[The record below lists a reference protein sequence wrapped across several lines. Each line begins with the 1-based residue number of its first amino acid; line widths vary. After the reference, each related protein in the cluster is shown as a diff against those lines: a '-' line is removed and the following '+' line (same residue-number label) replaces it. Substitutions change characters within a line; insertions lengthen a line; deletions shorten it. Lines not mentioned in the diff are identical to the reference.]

1 MSDLPEPLTP
11 ADCDLRGHPWMALD
25 VARVI
30 DSDLFG
36 LSTGDE
42 FKTAFRL
49 WAKSWHQVPAA
60 SLPDDD
66 RLLAHLAGLAL
77 VKWKRVRAMA
87 LRGWIQCSDGRLYHP
102 VIAEKALE
110 ALGVRS
116 FREEPGKPK
125 SRMQRLREQRDAM
138 FETLHKNGIVRP
150 KSTTTAE
157 LRERIAA
164 LAAGVT
170 DPSHVT
176 HGVTHDASRVTP
188 PDTSPDTSLP
198 RAYTEHDSTRN
209 TGVTSDDVGS
219 LIRGGAG
226 DNSPPSSLAVDEIVA
241 LLARWETDRG
251 KRPRFG
257 VTDAS
262 LATWRVTAE
271 QLRTAYDRAC
281 AERTRQ
287 HDQTAVN
294 SGFLASFVEKVLA
307 PPRTVVP
314 PLRAMTDVQ
323 LEAEGRRLG
332 VSTHGLARDQCVTKI
347 EAARAAQRGA
357 ISNQPQEGR
366 TYGR

>member
-87 LRGWIQCSDGRLYHP
+87 LRGWIRCADGRLYHP

-116 FREEPGKPK
+116 FRDEPGKPK

-138 FETLHKNGIVRP
+138 FEKLRNNGIDLP
-150 KSTTTAE
+150 KNTTTAE

-164 LAAGVT
+164 LASGVT
-170 DPSHVT
+170 DASHVT
-176 HGVTHDASRVTP
+176 PDVTRGASRV
-188 PDTSPDTSLP
+188 TSPDTSLP
-198 RAYTEHDSTRN
+198 RAYTEHDSTRY
-209 TGVTSDDVGS
+209 TGVTNDDVGG

-226 DNSPPSSLAVDEIVA
+226 DNSPPLSLPVDEIVT
-241 LLARWETDRG
+241 LLTRWETDRG
-251 KRPRFG
+251 KRPRFD
-257 VTDAS
+257 VTDVP
-262 LATWRVTAE
+262 LATWCVTAE
-271 QLRTAYDRAC
+271 QLRIAYDRAC

-332 VSTHGLARDQCVTKI
+332 VSTHGLARDQCVAKI

>member
-1 MSDLPEPLTP
+1 
-11 ADCDLRGHPWMALD
+11 MALD

-36 LSTGDE
+36 LSSGDE

-138 FETLHKNGIVRP
+138 FETLRNNGIDLP

-164 LAAGVT
+164 LPAGVT

-176 HGVTHDASRVTP
+176 PGVTHDASRVTP

-209 TGVTSDDVGS
+209 ASVTNDDVRD

-226 DNSPPSSLAVDEIVA
+226 DNSPPSSSLPVEEIVA
-241 LLARWETDRG
+241 LLTRWESDRG
-251 KRPRFG
+251 KRPRFDA
-257 VTDAS
+257 TDAP

-307 PPRTVVP
+307 PPRTVAP

-323 LEAEGRRLG
+323 LEVEGRRLG
-332 VSTHGLARDQCVTKI
+332 VSTHGLARDQCVAKI
-347 EAARAAQRGA
+347 EAARAAERGA

-366 TYGR
+366 KNGR